1 MRPNALPWT
10 AISNYPQVIMDNSA
24 DAFNG
29 KAYSVGG
36 YNGSATVTDTYVY
49 DPGSG
54 NWLALAAMA
63 DAREKPEVAFVNGK
77 LYVVGGWSASG
88 YPDDKLE
95 IYDPAT
101 NSWSTGA
108 PVPFALAA
116 GVGVSLNGQFYVIG
130 GCDNVS
136 CGYDYAY
143 RYDPGSNTWSSI
155 AAYPEYTS
163 WQACGS
169 INGLIY
175 CAGGVAADESQHT
188 YVYDPDS
195 NMWTPLANLP
205 QTQWGMGYAAA
216 NGKLYISGGVYSGT
230 VTKDGYAYNPAGNSW
245 TPIADSIN
253 AVYRGGSACGLYKI
267 GGSTGNFNPVV
278 NAEVFPG
285 LTGCGGSSNVSL
297 TDVTIDGPT
306 SGVARSDLAFTG
318 AVNPITATQPITYFW
333 EASGQAAVTHTGG
346 GLTDSV
352 TFNWTDSGSHLITV
366 TASNQVGAVT
376 SSHQFDIPFL
386 VYLPLILKSDPA
398 IVPTPTPT
406 PTVTPTPKPG
416 TPTPTPTATPVNA
429 VVPKDGS
436 WSGPIISFSVTGGGT
451 QISSMYLILSGCSGG
466 VTYYIFNSA
475 AITNGA
481 FTNTNGGNVI
491 RGTFTSTTTANGTYD
506 VGWIY
511 PCTGRRTGSWSAS
524 TP

>member
-1 MRPNALPWT
+1 MLFVLGPTWSVTTATVSTPDVRMVRVDSGVITPTLTRSERLTQMSGQRPKLTVTPSNPGNGTATGTAQSMRPNVLPWT
-10 AISNYPQVIMDNSA
+10 TISNYPQVIMDNSA
-24 DAFNG
+24 DAFHG

-36 YNGSATVTDTYVY
+36 YNGSATVKSAYVY

-54 NWLALAAMA
+54 NWLAIAAMA
-63 DAREKPEVAFVNGK
+63 DAREKPEAAFVNDK

-95 IYDPAT
+95 IYDPDT

-108 PVPFALAA
+108 SVPFALAA
-116 GVGVSLNGQFYVIG
+116 GAGVSLNGQFYVIG

-175 CAGGVAADESQHT
+175 CAGGVAADESQHA
-188 YVYDPDS
+188 YVYDPVS

-216 NGKLYISGGVYSGT
+216 NGKLYISGGVNSGT
-230 VTKDGYAYNPAGNSW
+230 VTKAGYAYNPASDSW

-278 NAEVFPG
+278 SAEVFPG
-285 LTGCGGSSNVSL
+285 LAACGG
-297 TDVTIDGPT
+297 
-306 SGVARSDLAFTG
+306 
-318 AVNPITATQPITYFW
+318 
-333 EASGQAAVTHTGG
+333 
-346 GLTDSV
+346 
-352 TFNWTDSGSHLITV
+352 
-366 TASNQVGAVT
+366 
-376 SSHQFDIPFL
+376 FL
-386 VYLPLILKSDPA
+386 VYLPLILKSYPA
-398 IVPTPTPT
+398 ITPTPTPT
-406 PTVTPTPKPG
+406 PTVTPTPRPG
-416 TPTPTPTATPVNA
+416 TSTPTPTATPVNA
-429 VVPKDGS
+429 VIPKDGS

-451 QISSMYLILSGCSGG
+451 QIASMYLIMSGCNGG

-491 RGTFTSTTTANGTYD
+491 RGTFTSATTANGTYD

-511 PCTGRRTGSWSAS
+511 PCSGRRTGSWSAS